1 MKVIIEEQVHQSILE
16 FYAISMRL
24 HPTLTEETVMA
35 KIGRLIGA
43 MNDLGKHPFIY
54 ADARLKKSWIA
65 AEYKE
70 TIVED
75 FHIAYSV
82 ELPVTD
88 RRGTGRE
95 AAPCRSQRRSGSA
108 GDRPLCSR

>member
-1 MKVIIEEQVHQSILE
+1 MKVIIEEQVHQAILE

-24 HPTLTEETVMA
+24 HPTLDEETVLA
-35 KIGRLIGA
+35 KVEWLIGA
-43 MNDLGKHPFIY
+43 MYDLGKHPFIY

-75 FHIAYSV
+75 FHIAYRV
-82 ELPVTD
+82 ETD
-88 RRGTGRE
+88 EDGE
-95 AAPCRSQRRSGSA
+95 QYVAIYDAVHSK
-108 GDRPLCSR
+108 LYY

>member
-1 MKVIIEEQVHQSILE
+1 MKVIIEEQVRQSILE
-16 FYAISMRL
+16 FYAVSMRL
-24 HPTLTEETVMA
+24 HPALTEETVMA
-35 KIGRLIGA
+35 KIERLTGA

-75 FHIAYSV
+75 FHIAYRV
-82 ELPVTD
+82 ETD
-88 RRGTGRE
+88 ENGE
-95 AAPCRSQRRSGSA
+95 QYVAIYDAVHSK
-108 GDRPLCSR
+108 LYY

>member
-24 HPTLTEETVMA
+24 HPTLDEEIVMA
-35 KIGRLIGA
+35 KVERLVGA

-54 ADARLKKSWIA
+54 ADARLKKSWI
-65 AEYKE
+65 ESGYKE

-75 FHIAYSV
+75 FHIAYKV
-82 ELPVTD
+82 ETD
-88 RRGTGRE
+88 EDGE
-95 AAPCRSQRRSGSA
+95 QYVAVYDAVHSK
-108 GDRPLCSR
+108 LYY